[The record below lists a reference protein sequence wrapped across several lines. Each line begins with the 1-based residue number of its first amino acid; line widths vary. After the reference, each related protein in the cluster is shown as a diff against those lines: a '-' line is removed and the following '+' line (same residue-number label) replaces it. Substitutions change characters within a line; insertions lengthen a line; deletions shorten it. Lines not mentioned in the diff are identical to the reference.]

1 MKSDSKITIA
11 IYLCI
16 LCNIN
21 LKISTVLQY
30 VRFHGLL
37 VTTFAFWLEGH
48 EFESHPGQAFFYF
61 FLSKWDKKWRN
72 MWASEGV
79 RTKLG
84 LFNFNRWAPLYNIC
98 INLMKLQAC
107 QSSSHF
113 YKAAI
118 AFCFHLFFVVCVQIL
133 RTIDGKLKFGSVLLV
148 LTSHYLDCQK

>member
-1 MKSDSKITIA
+1 MKNDSKITIA

-84 LFNFNRWAPLYNIC
+84 LFNFSKYVIDHKKAPTEIRQLWNV
-98 INLMKLQAC
+98 
-107 QSSSHF
+107 HF
-113 YKAAI
+113 
-118 AFCFHLFFVVCVQIL
+118 LIL
-133 RTIDGKLKFGSVLLV
+133 RLFNSIFEVKSTYNEIVRSEECKSGDK
-148 LTSHYLDCQK
+148 

>member
-1 MKSDSKITIA
+1 MKNDSKITIA

-79 RTKLG
+79 PTKLG
-84 LFNFNRWAPLYNIC
+84 LFNFSIRDDFYFKIGAIFWRSREKLSGIWCSFHIFWTAFIKRCYLVQNLHLQNAIDS
-98 INLMKLQAC
+98 IN
-107 QSSSHF
+107 
-113 YKAAI
+113 
-118 AFCFHLFFVVCVQIL
+118 
-133 RTIDGKLKFGSVLLV
+133 
-148 LTSHYLDCQK
+148 